1 MKEKTKNKLMRVV
14 CLLEVGS
21 LVYLLIIL
29 IMAGG
34 ENVVGMPTSPGW
46 YAMRLFV
53 GTILFIVFDAIRCKL
68 SEYI

>member
-29 IMAGG
+29 IMVGG
-34 ENVVGMPTSPGW
+34 ENVVGRPTSPGW
-46 YAMRLFV
+46 CVM
-53 GTILFIVFDAIRCKL
+53 I
-68 SEYI
+68 S